1 MNELYK
7 PTMKKIILLIL
18 SGIGLLNIKSQTL
31 TVVDKSTLQP
41 IENAMVNGL
50 PTNIK
55 GQIELETVND
65 KSRLIVIQRIGYFSD
80 SFDLLTLKNNQYLVH
95 LTERNFDLNKV
106 VITVNRFEERA
117 IESQQQTFTIDKQQI
132 QFMSQPTTAELLQQS
147 GRAFIQKSQMGGG
160 SVVMRGFEAN
170 KVLMVVDG
178 VRMNNAIY
186 RGGHLQNVLTVD
198 QNMLE
203 RTEMVFGTGA
213 VNYGSDA
220 LGGVVHFITKNPILS
235 TNGKMRSSISAFTRY
250 GTAMSEKTGHF
261 DFNIGLKKWA
271 FLGSATYSAFDDM
284 TIGKRGTKNYESW
297 GRRTFYAERF
307 GNKDSMVQNADSFKQ
322 IPSGYKQIDLMGKI
336 LFQES
341 KYISHLLNIQ
351 HSNSS
356 DIPRYDRLTE
366 LAGNGKPS
374 QAQWYYGPQ
383 TRSLMAYNLTIDK
396 KMDAFDKAHFI
407 VGWQNIIESRHN
419 RGFGSSNI
427 THRTEQVEIYTV
439 NADFKKAITSK
450 TELRYGAELSTN
462 DVKSKANRVNI
473 NTNVESAQ
481 TTRYP
486 DGGSKM
492 QTAALYVTQTNII
505 SSKFLLNSGVRF
517 TGIYLKC
524 NFNDKA
530 FFPFLQN
537 SIEQRNQNTSG
548 SLGFIYLPNPTW
560 KIAGTI
566 SSGFRAANV
575 DDMAKVFES
584 TAGRIIIPNAYVK
597 PEQTTNFDLTVNKT
611 FAKKLSVEVNG
622 YYTIYNNALTLG
634 RAQLNG
640 KDTITYNNVNSTIYT
655 TLNAQRAEITGAYAG
670 FNYDATK
677 ALSIC
682 GSVNYTYGRI
692 KTDTADYPLDHISP
706 VYGRVGAMY
715 KGNKFK
721 AEFYTL
727 FNGAKK
733 SKDYNLQGED
743 NQLYSADP
751 VKGFNPAWYTLNL
764 RGFYQ
769 LNSYFQVQ
777 VAIENIL
784 DQHYRTFSSGYSG
797 AGRNFILTLRGQ
809 F

>member
-1 MNELYK
+1 
-7 PTMKKIILLIL
+7 MKKILLLIIM
-18 SGIGLLNIKSQTL
+18 SIAYFKIDAQTI
-31 TVVDKSTLQP
+31 TVVDKTNLQP
-41 IENAMVNGL
+41 IENAMVNGKA
-50 PTNIK
+50 TNNK
-55 GQIELETVND
+55 GQIALEAIND
-65 KSRLIVIQRIGYFSD
+65 KLGLIIVQRMGYFTD
-80 SFDLLTLKNNQYLVH
+80 SFRLDELKAMNYTIR
-95 LTERNFDLNKV
+95 LTERNYDLEKV
-106 VITVNRFEERA
+106 VVTVMRVEQKT
-117 IESQQQTFTIDKQQI
+117 SVTQQQTFSLDKAQM

-160 SVVMRGFEAN
+160 SVVIRGFESN

-203 RTEMVFGTGA
+203 RTELVFGTGS

-220 LGGVVHFITKNPILS
+220 LGGVVHFITKNPVLS
-235 TNGKMRSSISAFTRY
+235 TTNKMLIQSTAFLRY

-271 FLGSATYSAFDDM
+271 FLGSATYSTFDDM
-284 TIGKRGTKNYESW
+284 TMGKRGAKNYESW
-297 GRRTFYAERF
+297 GRRTFYAKRF
-307 GNKDSMVQNADSFKQ
+307 GNKDSMVKNDDSFKQ
-322 IPSGYKQIDLMGKI
+322 IPSGYHQIDLMGKV

-341 KYISHLLNIQ
+341 KYISHLLNVQ
-351 HSNSS
+351 HSTSS

-366 LAGNGKPS
+366 LDSNGKPL

-383 TRSLMAYNLTIDK
+383 SRTFMSYKLTIDK
-396 KMDAFDKAHFI
+396 KIQAFDKATFI

-419 RGFGSSNI
+419 RGFGNANI
-427 THRTEQVEIYTV
+427 AHRTEQVEIYTV
-439 NADFKKAITSK
+439 NADLQKAISPK
-450 TELRYGAELSTN
+450 SELRYGAELSTN
-462 DVKSKANRVNI
+462 DVQSKAKGVNI
-473 NTNVESAQ
+473 NTNAEVAQ
-481 TTRYP
+481 ITRYP

-492 QTAALYVTQTNII
+492 QTAALYITQTNII
-505 SSKFLLNSGVRF
+505 TSKLIFNTGVRF
-517 TGIYLKC
+517 TAMSLEC
-524 NFNDKA
+524 NFKDKT

-537 SIEQRNQNTSG
+537 SITQRNQNTSG
-548 SLGFIYLPNPTW
+548 SFGFVYLPKLDW
-560 KIAGTI
+560 KISGSI

-597 PEQTTNFDLTVNKT
+597 PEQTTNFDLTMNKT
-611 FAKKLSVEVNG
+611 FVKKLSIELNG

-634 RAQLNG
+634 RSQLNG
-640 KDTITYNNVNSTIYT
+640 KDTITYNNVTSTIYT
-655 TLNAQRAEITGAYAG
+655 TLNAQRALIKGLFAG
-670 FNYDATK
+670 FNYDVNK
-677 ALSIC
+677 ALALSGNI
-682 GSVNYTYGRI
+682 NYTYGRI
-692 KTDTADYPLDHISP
+692 KTDTIDYPLDHISP
-706 VYGRVGAMY
+706 VFGRFGIIY

-721 AEFYTL
+721 TEFYTL

-733 SKDYNLQGED
+733 AKDYNLMGED

-751 VKGFNPAWYTLNL
+751 INGFNPAWYTINL

-769 LNSYFQVQ
+769 VNKYFQLQ
-777 VAIENIL
+777 LAIENIL

-797 AGRNFILTLRGQ
+797 AGRNFVVTLRGQ

>member
-1 MNELYK
+1 
-7 PTMKKIILLIL
+7 MKKKLLLFITIIACFKIDA
-18 SGIGLLNIKSQTL
+18 QTI
-31 TVVDKSTLQP
+31 TVVDKSNLQP
-41 IENAMVNGL
+41 IENAMVNGKA
-50 PTNIK
+50 TNMK
-55 GQIELETVND
+55 GQIAFEAIND
-65 KSRLIVIQRIGYFSD
+65 KSGLIIVQRIGYFTD
-80 SFDLLTLKNNQYLVH
+80 SFRVDELKAMLYIIR
-95 LTERNFDLNKV
+95 LTERNYDLEKV
-106 VITVNRFEERA
+106 VVAVMRVEQKTSVA
-117 IESQQQTFTIDKQQI
+117 QQQIFSLDKAQM

-160 SVVMRGFEAN
+160 SVVMRGFESN

-203 RTEMVFGTGA
+203 RTELVFGTGS

-220 LGGVVHFITKNPILS
+220 LGGVVHFITKNPLLS
-235 TNGKMRSSISAFTRY
+235 TTNKPLTQTSAFLRY
-250 GTAMSEKTGHF
+250 GTAMAEKTGHF
-261 DFNIGLKKWA
+261 DFNVGLKKWA
-271 FLGSATYSAFDDM
+271 FLGSATYSTFDDM
-284 TIGKRGTKNYESW
+284 TMGKRGTKNYASW
-297 GRRTFYAERF
+297 GRRTFYTQRN

-322 IPSGYKQIDLMGKI
+322 VPSGYHQTDLMGKI

-341 KYISHLLNIQ
+341 KYISHLLNVQ
-351 HSNSS
+351 HSTSS

-366 LAGNGKPS
+366 LDSNGKPL

-383 TRSLMAYNLTIDK
+383 TRTFVSYKLAITK
-396 KMDAFDKAHFI
+396 KMQAFDKATFI

-427 THRTEQVEIYTV
+427 THRTEQVEVYTV
-439 NADFKKAITSK
+439 NADFQKSITSK
-450 TELRYGAELSTN
+450 TELRYGAEITTN
-462 DVKSKANRVNI
+462 DVQSKANSVNI
-473 NTNVESAQ
+473 NTNAESAQ

-492 QTAALYVTQTNII
+492 QTAAIYLTQTNILT
-505 SSKFLLNSGVRF
+505 SKFFINTGVRF
-517 TGIYLKC
+517 TAISLEC
-524 NFNDKA
+524 NFKDKT

-537 SIEQRNQNTSG
+537 SIAQRNQNTSG
-548 SLGFIYLPNPTW
+548 SIGFVYLPKTHL
-560 KIAGTI
+560 KIAGSV
-566 SSGFRAANV
+566 SSGYRAANV

-597 PEQTTNFDLTVNKT
+597 PEQTTNFDLTINKT
-611 FAKKLSVEVNG
+611 FAKKLSIELNA

-640 KDTITYNNVNSTIYT
+640 KDTITYNNVTSTIYT
-655 TLNAQRAEITGAYAG
+655 TLNAQRAMIQGLFAG
-670 FNYDATK
+670 FNYDVNK
-677 ALSIC
+677 ALALSGNI
-682 GSVNYTYGRI
+682 NYTYGRI
-692 KTDTADYPLDHISP
+692 KTDTIDYPLDHISP
-706 VYGRVGAMY
+706 VFGRFGIIY

-721 AEFYTL
+721 TEFYTL

-733 SKDYNLQGED
+733 SKDYNLSGED

-769 LNSYFQVQ
+769 VNKYFQLQ
-777 VAIENIL
+777 LAIENLL

-797 AGRNFILTLRGQ
+797 AGRNVVVTLRGQ